1 MKKQD
6 KRQDDEAGKRTLKI
20 VIMILIIIIIIL
32 LLLTSCSSLSFGK
45 IGNIFNGSSSYKINN
60 NAGEIT
66 KSYNKELKFVKKK
79 GESFLDDVYK
89 IEFTTDKI
97 KTKEYK
103 CTTSDAKIATCVVKG
118 NYVKVYPKKSGK
130 VTISVIAIEN
140 GIKYI
145 GTHKLTI
152 KAPNRSITLNSS
164 NGTINLSQ
172 GKTINVYY
180 DLNNLS
186 GDIKVTSS
194 NSKVATATAENGV
207 LTITGHKNGKATIT
221 LTIKYKGKKYT
232 VNYNVN
238 VTSNGSSKPNDN
250 KNSSNNKPNKDKDTS
265 GGNGNSGGNNKPNK
279 PDKPDKPSNPDDKK
293 SDVNTLSSLSV
304 NGFTLSPKFKPST
317 NIYDVTVKYDTES
330 IKLSTSK
337 TDNKSTVKYKIGNKT
352 ITDINNI
359 KLESGVNT
367 LEIIVTSESGKT
379 NTYKVNIK
387 KPVRKIVLNKD
398 KTKIYIEDITTDI
411 IYSIYDDDKI
421 TNDYDKNDISVSMPS
436 NYKGNISISNKKI
449 SLTPSIDD
457 IGKTFELSVKYL
469 DKTDK
474 INITV
479 DTKNSYYIN
488 TNTDVYNFVYQ
499 NGTNQQS
506 VIINTNIF
514 NKDVSYEDIP
524 GGIKLYNS
532 KGYINIT
539 SSDLSVLKIKYNS
552 DDNKDATSSVSIL
565 TDILSSGTANINI
578 SGEAYGKSLTPITVK
593 VNIVEKYNI
602 VIDALDGFYDSFTT
616 KYELLLENGA
626 KVNLADYVAYKVD
639 KSGNCL
645 YYELES
651 YNTKSDG
658 TGTRYELNDSITVS
672 QDLTLY
678 AIYKS
683 TSKKIELEENSKM
696 YLTEVDIFHNEE
708 YYKKYNKDKV
718 IYPGAHGSHTMYI
731 KNNTD
736 GNIKITN
743 MNIEENTTCINNSGC
758 INMGYIVKHTKFK
771 DNNWNY
777 WYGGNNSYKILNKD
791 SNATKDYANGNNAI
805 TMPSTSNPIELVPGE
820 EVTIALLWRW
830 EEVDDNLDTEI
841 GKIKQ
846 TQKYKI
852 TVSLDY
858 TKTSQSC
865 STP

>member
-1 MKKQD
+1 MKKRD
-6 KRQDDEAGKRTLKI
+6 ERQDDEAGKRTLKI

-79 GESFLDDVYK
+79 GKTLLDDVYK

-97 KTKEYK
+97 KTKKFK

-164 NGTINLSQ
+164 NGTINLSE
-172 GKTINVYY
+172 GKNINVYY
-180 DLNNLS
+180 VLNNLS
-186 GDIKVTSS
+186 GDINVTSS
-194 NSKVATATAENGV
+194 NSKVATATAANGV
-207 LTITGHKNGKATIT
+207 LTITGHQKGKATIT
-221 LTIKYKGKKYT
+221 LTIKYKGKTYT
-232 VNYNVN
+232 ANYNVN
-238 VTSNGSSKPNDN
+238 ITSNN
-250 KNSSNNKPNKDKDTS
+250 KSSSNNNKNNNNSNKPNNNS

-279 PDKPDKPSNPDDKK
+279 PDKPDKPDNPDDKK
-293 SDVNTLSSLSV
+293 SDVNTLSSLSIK
-304 NGFTLSPKFKPST
+304 NFTLSPKFKPST
-317 NIYDVTVKYDTES
+317 NIYNVTVKYDTES
-330 IKLSTSK
+330 VSLSTSK
-337 TDNKSTVKYKIGNKT
+337 TDKKSTVKYLMGNKPV
-352 ITDINNI
+352 DINNI
-359 KLESGVNT
+359 KLEPGVNT
-367 LEIIVTSESGKT
+367 VEIVVTSESGKT
-379 NTYKVNIK
+379 NIYKVNIK
-387 KPVRKIVLNKD
+387 KPIRKIALNKD
-398 KTKIYIEDITTDI
+398 KNKIYIEDITTDI
-411 IYSIYDDDKI
+411 IYSIYDDDKV
-421 TNDYDKNDISVSMPS
+421 TNDFDKNDISVNMT
-436 NYKGNISISNKKI
+436 NDYKGQVSITDNKI
-449 SLTPSIDD
+449 SLTPSIED
-457 IGKTFELSVKYL
+457 IGKTFELNVKYL

-479 DTKNSYYIN
+479 ATKNSYYVN

-499 NGTNQQS
+499 SGNNDQNI
-506 VIINTNIF
+506 IINTNIF

-552 DDNKDATSSVSIL
+552 DDNKDATNSVSII
-565 TDILSSGTANINI
+565 TDIINSGTANINI
-578 SGEAYGKSLTPITVK
+578 SGEVYGKSLTPITVK
-593 VNIVEKYNI
+593 VNIVEKYSV

-616 KYELLLENGA
+616 KHELLLESGA

-658 TGTRYELNDSITVS
+658 TGTRYELTDSITVTE
-672 QDLTLY
+672 DLTLY
-678 AIYKS
+678 AQYKS
-683 TSKKIELEENSKM
+683 TSKKIELEENSKL

-708 YYKKYNKDKV
+708 YYKKYNKDKI

-758 INMGYIVKHTKFK
+758 INMGYIVKYTKFK

-777 WYGGNNSYKILNKD
+777 WYGGNNSYRILNND
-791 SNATKDYANGNNAI
+791 SNATKDYANGNNSI

-820 EVTIALLWRW
+820 EVTIALLWKW
-830 EEVDDNLDTEI
+830 EEVNDKLDTEI

-846 TQKYKI
+846 TQKYEI